1 MPDGSRIFE
10 EVDRFGIGRYGTG
23 NQISDKADVD
33 FFRIVP
39 SAGYTKGLPAAKTHG
54 QGPRRCPTAGF
65 RQGNLSL
72 IDRGTFRG
80 RRRG

>member
-39 SAGYTKGLPAAKTHG
+39 PPATPRDCQRRNARTRAKAMSH
-54 QGPRRCPTAGF
+54 RRFPARTSF
-65 RQGNLSL
+65 P